1 MDEQGIFEA
10 CFSLAEDLM
19 WEKNTAPLEKIA
31 AQIDELSWMT
41 NKYVSIVKKNF
52 FIIEDLPNRQEIM
65 ISAIIHL
72 NALAIPPL
80 KGNYDWFEC
89 SLITLLQIVNPY
101 SSAGKRGLPFLLA
114 ARNGLDQMIEWANY
128 PDDE

>member
-1 MDEQGIFEA
+1 MDEQEIFEA

-19 WEKNTAPLEKIA
+19 WEKNTAPIEKIA
-31 AQIDELSWMT
+31 DQIDELSKT
-41 NKYVSIVKKNF
+41 TDKYVSIVKKNF

-65 ISAIIHL
+65 VSVIIHL

-80 KGNYDWFEC
+80 KGNYDWFEF
-89 SLITLLQIVNPY
+89 SLITLLEIVNPY

-128 PDDE
+128 PEDE